1 MINFTKCI
9 TASPKYELAVFLS
22 LNCMEHPNFER
33 INRSEIVNLN
43 AVDVF
48 EGNCYYIGKKPQY
61 ATGDYWQRMEGVFVK
76 AKQQ

>member
-22 LNCMEHPNFER
+22 LNRMEHPNFEC

-43 AVDVF
+43 AVDAF
-48 EGNCYYIGKKPQY
+48 EDNCYYIGKK
-61 ATGDYWQRMEGVFVK
+61 RSM
-76 AKQQ
+76 KQVIIGSV